1 MKGERGEGSEERE
14 RQLKAE
20 CSSRCIRGLPMTTF
34 TLRGTCWPKSLE
46 LSNKGGLREL
56 VTRGREGVL
65 HGSAKMWT
73 PGCVNAAGK
82 PRQKWL
88 AKAVTKFTKPGARL
102 LSGPFRSLCQSPIL
116 DSGWGSKTG
125 CTL

>member
-46 LSNKGGLREL
+46 LSNKGRLREL
-56 VTRGREGVL
+56 VARGREGVL
-65 HGSAKMWT
+65 HGSAKRRT
-73 PGCVNAAGK
+73 PGCVNAEGQA
-82 PRQKWL
+82 RQKWY
-88 AKAVTKFTKPGARL
+88 ARAVTTFTKPGSHL
-102 LSGPFRSLCQSPIL
+102 LAKLCKLGKICRH
-116 DSGWGSKTG
+116 T
-125 CTL
+125 